1 MADCRIFIGLTVELA
16 RNLKPDD
23 FRKIDDFMSKY
34 PELDE
39 YVGDS
44 NLESRIL
51 LIHDGMDGDF
61 ARLVFVDKFKDDASL
76 GSSNEFIELAAPN
89 HMFNPEVV
97 SKMFDLYEEYSG
109 RRPKAEDFKYALWSQ
124 WY

>member
-1 MADCRIFIGLTVELA
+1 MVDCRIFIGLTVELA
-16 RNLKPDD
+16 KDLKPDD
-23 FRKIDDFMSKY
+23 FRKIDDFLNKH

-39 YVGDS
+39 YVGDP
-44 NLESRIL
+44 NLEGRIL

-61 ARLVFVDKFKDDASL
+61 ARLVFVDKFRDDASL

-89 HMFNPEVV
+89 HMFNPEVI
-97 SKMFDLYEEYSG
+97 SKMFDLYEDYTGS
-109 RRPKAEDFKYALWSQ
+109 RPAISDFKYALWSQ